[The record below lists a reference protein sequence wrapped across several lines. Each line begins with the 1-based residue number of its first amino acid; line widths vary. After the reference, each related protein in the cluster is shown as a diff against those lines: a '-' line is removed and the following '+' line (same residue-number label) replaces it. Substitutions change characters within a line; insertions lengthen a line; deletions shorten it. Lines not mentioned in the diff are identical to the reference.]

1 MNQTW
6 ENGKK
11 KLILVPILVPLAQIW
26 ARKKLLWILPLLDV
40 THCRKLSLYEISRK
54 TYQPNL
60 WTWQKKL
67 VSGPILAQIRA
78 DNLFFFFFSKICQ
91 SLDITASYNHVQYKK
106 KLMNQSWENLVTDG
120 RADGQ

>member
-1 MNQTW
+1 MLHIVASYHCMKFL
-6 ENGKK
+6 G
-11 KLILVPILVPLAQIW
+11 KLINQICEHG
-26 ARKKLLWILPLLDV
+26 K
-40 THCRKLSLYEISRK
+40 
-54 TYQPNL
+54 
-60 WTWQKKL
+60 KKL

-78 DNLFFFFFSKICQ
+78 DNLFFFFFFFSKICQ